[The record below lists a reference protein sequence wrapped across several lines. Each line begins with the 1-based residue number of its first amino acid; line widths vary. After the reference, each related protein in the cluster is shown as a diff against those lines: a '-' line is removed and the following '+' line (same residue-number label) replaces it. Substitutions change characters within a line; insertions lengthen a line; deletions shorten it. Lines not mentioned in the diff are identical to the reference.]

1 LAQKIH
7 IKPLRRDENESENSE
22 AHFLVLYN
30 DDFNT
35 FEFVIKSLIEVC
47 DHSAEQ
53 AEQCATITH
62 FKGKCELKKGLKNE
76 LEPMQVAL
84 IGRNLKVFIE

>member
-1 LAQKIH
+1 MAQKIH
-7 IKPLRRDENESENSE
+7 IKPVRRSESDSENAE

-35 FEFVIKSLIEVC
+35 FEYVIKSLVEVC

-53 AEQCATITH
+53 AEQCATIAH
-62 FKGKCELKKGLKNE
+62 FRGRCEIKKGLKIE
-76 LEPMQVAL
+76 LEPIQVAL
-84 IGRNLKVFIE
+84 IKRNLKALIE